1 LVRIHTD
8 GQGQVHGVI
17 VDLEMTAEEREL
29 LELVTEFA
37 DERVRPGAAEADV
50 NQNFGS
56 RLAGEV
62 TGLGVFAAV
71 PLEYGGDGGPS
82 RAVQLLLLEQLAGAD
97 AGLAFDLASAMGAI
111 AIVEAAG
118 TAAQCEQTLT
128 PLARDTSRTAGLL
141 YYEGFGRSPA
151 ETATTAHYAE
161 GGRWKLDGEKRSV
174 VRPTLADL
182 TVVLAQVNGQLT
194 AFWCDAETAAG
205 IRVTRDDNAAGKLG
219 LRSAHTGDVLLRGLE
234 LQPDALLGTPGS
246 VSLHRALAWFRLTTA
261 AIAIGVGVAAIE
273 YATGYAKERVA
284 FGHKIID
291 YQGVEFPLVE
301 SDMALDAARLN
312 IAGIWEAVQDLDDL
326 DEIARLTSAAYG
338 VATAAATTATL
349 TSVNTLG
356 GHGYLADHPVERW
369 YRDATTLSAID
380 FDPLMHTG
388 AIA

>member
-1 LVRIHTD
+1 M
-8 GQGQVHGVI
+8 
-17 VDLEMTAEEREL
+17 EMTAEEREL
-29 LELVTEFA
+29 LELVGEFA
-37 DERVRPGAAEADV
+37 DERVWPGAAEADV
-50 NQNFGS
+50 NQSFGS
-56 RLAGEV
+56 RLASEV
-62 TGLGVFAAV
+62 TGLGVFTSISA
-71 PLEYGGDGGPS
+71 EYGGDGGPD
-82 RAVQLLLLEQLAGAD
+82 RAMQQLLLERLAGAD

-111 AIVEAAG
+111 AITEAAG
-118 TAAQCEQTLT
+118 TAAQCERMLG
-128 PLARDTSRTAGLL
+128 PLARDTSRTASLL

-151 ETATTAHYAE
+151 DTATTARSIE

-174 VRPTLADL
+174 VRPPLADL
-182 TVVLAQVNGQLT
+182 TVVLAQVNGQLA
-194 AFWCDAETAAG
+194 AFACDARTAAG
-205 IRVTRDDNAAGKLG
+205 IRVARDDNAVGKLG
-219 LRSAHTGDVLLRGLE
+219 LRSAHTGDVLLSGLE

-246 VSLHRALAWFRLTTA
+246 VNLHRALAWFRLTTA

-273 YATGYAKERVA
+273 YATRYAKERVA

-312 IAGIWEAVQDLDDL
+312 IQGIWTAVQDQDDV

-380 FDPLMHTG
+380 FDPLMHAG

>member
-1 LVRIHTD
+1 
-8 GQGQVHGVI
+8 VI
-17 VDLEMTAEEREL
+17 VDMELTTEEREL
-29 LELVTEFA
+29 LGLVAEFA

-50 NQNFGS
+50 KQSFGS
-56 RLAGEV
+56 RLASEAA
-62 TGLGVFAAV
+62 GLGVFTSIPA
-71 PLEYGGDGGPS
+71 EYGGDGGPD
-82 RAVQLLLLEQLAGAD
+82 RALQLLLLEQLAGAD

-111 AIVEAAG
+111 AIAEAAG
-118 TAAQCEQTLT
+118 TAAQCERVLS
-128 PLARDTSRTAGLL
+128 PLARDPSRTASLL

-151 ETATTAHYAE
+151 ETATSAHSVE
-161 GGRWKLDGEKRSV
+161 GGRWRLDGEKHSV

-182 TVVLAQVNGQLT
+182 TVILAQVDGQLA
-194 AFWCDAETAAG
+194 AFACDPRAAAG
-205 IRVTRDDNAAGKLG
+205 IGVLRDDNAVGKLG
-219 LRSAHTGDVLLRGLE
+219 LRSAHTGDVLLSGLE
-234 LQPDALLGTPGS
+234 LQPDALLGTAGS

-261 AIAIGVGVAAIE
+261 AIAVGIGVAAIE
-273 YATGYAKERVA
+273 YATRYAKERVA

-312 IAGIWEAVQDLDDL
+312 IQGVWAAVQHQDDL
-326 DEIARLTSAAYG
+326 SEIARLTSAAYG

-380 FDPLMHTG
+380 FDPLMHAG
-388 AIA
+388 SIA